1 MILQPQV
8 ALLIPTRNRPEKVTK
23 LLDSVC
29 NSFVCPQQIVIVASG
44 EDILPAISTYKNKL
58 NITYVFSEVAGQV
71 NQKKL
76 GLEVIEH
83 EIDWVAF
90 LDDDVIVCPETFS
103 SAFET
108 IESLESIQ
116 QSQISGVGFR
126 ISSTSRV
133 NRWGKLSKLIAKV
146 FLLYSDELGVVLRSG
161 QATSY
166 QESEKPIYT
175 QWLNGVSMWR
185 REISLHYLYME
196 LNSGYAACEDLI
208 FSYQE
213 SKGGNLIFLPNSKV
227 YFQDSELTDFDNIGV
242 LRSASY
248 NRFSFVLSHKE
259 LSKWLCAWSQ
269 IGRSIYAIKTARNR
283 GVRNFRLLF
292 RLNIEIF
299 LACLQPDLLK
309 KFSEKSEERV
319 VK

>member
-1 MILQPQV
+1 VIRQPQV

-29 NSFVCPQQIVIVASG
+29 KSYFCPQQIVIVASG
-44 EDILPAISTYKNKL
+44 ADILPEISNYNNKL

-76 GLEVIEH
+76 GLKVIEP
-83 EIDWVAF
+83 EIDWVTF
-90 LDDDVIVCPETFS
+90 LDDDVIVCPEMFS
-103 SAFET
+103 SAFDT
-108 IESLESIQ
+108 IERLEPIQ

-133 NRWGKLSKLIAKV
+133 NKWSKFSKLIAKA
-146 FLLYSDELGVVLRSG
+146 FLLYSDESGVVLRSG
-161 QATSY
+161 QAISY

-185 REISLHYLYME
+185 RDVSMHYLHME
-196 LNSGYAACEDLI
+196 LNSSYAACEDLI

-213 SKGGNLIFLPNSKV
+213 SKGKNLLFLPNSKV
-227 YFQDSELTDFDNIGV
+227 YFQDPDLTSFDDIGV
-242 LRSASY
+242 LRSAAY

-269 IGRSIYAIKTARNR
+269 IGRSLYAIKSARNR
-283 GVRNFRLLF
+283 GVGNLRLLF

-299 LACLQPDLLK
+299 AACLQPDLLK
-309 KFSEKSEERV
+309 KFSEKSEERL

>member
-1 MILQPQV
+1 MIRQPQV
-8 ALLIPTRNRPEKVTK
+8 ALLIPTRNRPKKVTK

-29 NSFVCPQQIVIVASG
+29 KSYFCPQQIVIVASG
-44 EDILPAISTYKNKL
+44 KDILPEISTYKSKL

-76 GLEVIEH
+76 GLEVIEP
-83 EIDWVAF
+83 EIGWVAF

-108 IESLESIQ
+108 IDSLEPIQ
-116 QSQISGVGFR
+116 RSQISGVGFR

-133 NRWGKLSKLIAKV
+133 NKWGKLSKFIARV
-146 FLLYSDELGVVLRSG
+146 FLLYSDKLGVVLRSG

-185 REISLHYLYME
+185 RDISLHYLYME
-196 LNSGYAACEDLI
+196 LNSSYAACEDLI

-213 SKGGNLIFLPNSKV
+213 SKSGHLMFLPNSKV
-227 YFQDSELTDFDNIGV
+227 YFQDSDLTNFEDIGV
-242 LRSASY
+242 LRSAAY

-269 IGRSIYAIKTARNR
+269 IGRSIYAINTARNR
-283 GVRNFRLLF
+283 GVRNLRLLF

-309 KFSEKSEERV
+309 NFQKKSEERL